1 MQYWVKAIGFRK
13 IILLKGRDAAGKG
26 GSIKRLT
33 ELMNPRGCRVVA
45 LSTPSDQTKTQWYF
59 QSYLEHFPSADKI
72 VVLDRSWY
80 IRAGVERVMGFVTE
94 E

>member
-13 IILLKGRDAAGKG
+13 IILFEGRDAAGKG

-33 ELMNPRGCRVVA
+33 ELMNPRVCRVVA
-45 LSTPSDQTKTQWYF
+45 LSTLSDQLKTQWNF
-59 QSYLEHFPSADKI
+59 QRYVEHFPSAGEI

-80 IRAGVERVMGFVTE
+80 IRAGVERVMGFAT
-94 E
+94 